1 MIQNEIPI
9 KMTARKENMH
19 NLEGNFYR
27 IISTLSN
34 ILLEQL
40 LNSIA
45 KTFVLASITFK
56 SSNDDNNKDVCIH
69 EITILTDRVQSLGK
83 EISFP
88 KKRNS

>member
-27 IISTLSN
+27 IISALSN

-40 LNSIA
+40 QNSIA
-45 KTFVLASITFK
+45 KTFVLANITFK

-69 EITILTDRVQSLGK
+69 EIAILTDRVQSLGK

>member
-9 KMTARKENMH
+9 KMTATKENMH
-19 NLEGNFYR
+19 NLEGNFDR
-27 IISTLSN
+27 TISTLSN
-34 ILLEQL
+34 ILLQQL
-40 LNSIA
+40 QNSIA
-45 KTFVLASITFK
+45 QTFFLAKITLE

-69 EITILTDRVQSLGK
+69 EIAILTDRVQSLRK